1 MLLFQKNN
9 DSNEIVDNVDSFTLF
24 FTCGIMALVVK
35 TKHIGIPELAT
46 FWEVVLAA
54 LASLVA
60 IFIFMCIGIAIGSLI
75 SEQRKNKSKWG
86 KAAIDLGLFALFSIV
101 LYAI

>member
-1 MLLFQKNN
+1 MFNQNK
-9 DSNEIVDNVDSFTLF
+9 DSNEIIDNVDTFTLL

-46 FWEVVLAA
+46 FWEIVLAA
-54 LASLVA
+54 FASLLA

-75 SEQRKNKSKWG
+75 SEQRKNKSRWG
-86 KAAIDLGLFALFSIV
+86 KVAIDIGLFALFSIV